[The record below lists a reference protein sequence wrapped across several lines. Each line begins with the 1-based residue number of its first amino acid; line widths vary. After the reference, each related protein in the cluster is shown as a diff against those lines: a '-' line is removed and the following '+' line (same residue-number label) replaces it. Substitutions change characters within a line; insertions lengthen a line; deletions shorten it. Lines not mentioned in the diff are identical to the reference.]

1 MVVPKFSRILVPLD
15 GSELSIKAAEY
26 AISIAKKQGDDS
38 GCSFLI
44 ALHVVYS
51 STGYAY
57 SLRLVSPNSIQNLLE
72 KCKQEFQ
79 PWFDIIKEKASYNK
93 NDDKTSLQ
101 LKTDIILSTTS
112 IVEAIIDYAER
123 EKVDLIVIGTRG
135 MSGFKRMVLGSVAN
149 GVVTYASCPVMVVK

>member
-1 MVVPKFSRILVPLD
+1 MVVLKFSKILVPLD

-38 GCSFLI
+38 GSSSLI

-57 SLRLVSPNSIQNLLE
+57 SLRLVNPSSIQNLLE
-72 KCKQEFQ
+72 KCKHEFQ
-79 PWFDIIKEKASYNK
+79 PWFDIIKEKSSYNK
-93 NDDKTSLQ
+93 NDEKISLQ
-101 LKTDIILSTTS
+101 LKTEVILTTTS
-112 IVEAIIDYAER
+112 IVGAIIDYAER

-135 MSGFKRMVLGSVAN
+135 MSGFKRILLGSVAS
-149 GVVTYASCPVMVVK
+149 GVVMYASCPVMVVK

>member
-1 MVVPKFSRILVPLD
+1 MVVPKFSKILVPQD

-26 AISIAKKQGDDS
+26 AISIAKKQVDDS
-38 GCSFLI
+38 GTSYLI

-57 SLRLVSPNSIQNLLE
+57 SLRVVSPSSIHNLLE
-72 KCKQEFQ
+72 KCKQDFQ

-93 NDDKTSLQ
+93 NGEKIA
-101 LKTDIILSTTS
+101 LKTDVILTTTS
-112 IVEAIIDYAER
+112 IVGAIIDYAER

-135 MSGFKRMVLGSVAN
+135 MSGFKRILLGSVAS
-149 GVVTYASCPVMVVK
+149 GVVTYSSCPVMVVK

>member
-1 MVVPKFSRILVPLD
+1 M
-15 GSELSIKAAEY
+15 
-26 AISIAKKQGDDS
+26 
-38 GCSFLI
+38 I

-57 SLRLVSPNSIQNLLE
+57 SLRVVSPSSMQNLLE
-72 KCKQEFQ
+72 KSKQDFE

-93 NDDKTSLQ
+93 NDEKISLQ
-101 LKTDIILSTTS
+101 LKTDIILTTTS
-112 IVEAIIDYAER
+112 IVGAIIDYAER

-135 MSGFKRMVLGSVAN
+135 MSGFKRILLGSVAS

>member
-1 MVVPKFSRILVPLD
+1 MVVPKFSKILVPLD

-38 GCSFLI
+38 GTSSLI

-57 SLRLVSPNSIQNLLE
+57 SLRLVSPSSIQNLLE

-79 PWFDIIKEKASYNK
+79 PWFDIIKEKAYNK
-93 NDDKTSLQ
+93 NDEKISLQ
-101 LKTDIILSTTS
+101 LKTDVILTTTS
-112 IVEAIIDYAER
+112 IVGAIIDYAER

-135 MSGFKRMVLGSVAN
+135 MSGFKRMLLGSVAS